1 LVPFDDD
8 LLTWKVVD
16 DWRLGT
22 AERSRDVDRYIKR
35 ELVRRVYGPPLKV
48 LQPPLL
54 VGQRASASRPEP
66 PLNVTVGEPQ
76 IEKGVGQHRSTRVS
90 GAARHANKGALADH
104 IGRSC

>member
-1 LVPFDDD
+1 VPFDDD

-16 DWRLGT
+16 DWSSAT
-22 AERSRDVDRYIKR
+22 AERSRDVDRYLKR
-35 ELVRRVYGPPLKV
+35 ELVCRVCAPPLKL
-48 LQPPLL
+48 LQPPIL

-76 IEKGVGQHRSTRVS
+76 IEKGMGQHRSARVS

-104 IGRSC
+104 LGRRG